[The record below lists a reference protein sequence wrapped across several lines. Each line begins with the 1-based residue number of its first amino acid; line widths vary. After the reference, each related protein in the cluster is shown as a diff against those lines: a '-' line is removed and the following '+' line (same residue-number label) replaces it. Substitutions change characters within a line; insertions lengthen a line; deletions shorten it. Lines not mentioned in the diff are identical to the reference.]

1 MGLQLY
7 ATTTITTTTHDTANT
22 KDLPEGVPQVA
33 QRTITKSRQ
42 VDGQPNGPIR
52 DHPIG
57 THIPANASCPCS
69 KEPSSGR
76 DQPNSSNRQGTNPN
90 KPQLTI
96 PEGTDTGA
104 VSISTRED
112 GRNRRLSATPAL
124 EMNILQEW

>member
-1 MGLQLY
+1 M
-7 ATTTITTTTHDTANT
+7 
-22 KDLPEGVPQVA
+22 
-33 QRTITKSRQ
+33 TKSRQ

-69 KEPSSGR
+69 KEPSCGR
-76 DQPNSSNRQGTNPN
+76 VQPNSSTPQGPNPN
-90 KPQLTI
+90 IQQLTQRWYT

-112 GRNRRLSATPAL
+112 GRDRRPSANPAL
-124 EMNILQEW
+124 HMHTLQEWLTNREALSLQTNEPATACKGQRESGKG

>member
-1 MGLQLY
+1 M
-7 ATTTITTTTHDTANT
+7 
-22 KDLPEGVPQVA
+22 PQVA
-33 QRTITKSRQ
+33 QRTMTKSRQ

-76 DQPNSSNRQGTNPN
+76 VQPNSSTPQGPNPN
-90 KPQLTI
+90 KPQLTQRRYT

-112 GRNRRLSATPAL
+112 GRDRRPSANPAL
-124 EMNILQEW
+124 HMHTLRECYYYYYDFYVVTM

>member
-1 MGLQLY
+1 M
-7 ATTTITTTTHDTANT
+7 
-22 KDLPEGVPQVA
+22 PQVA
-33 QRTITKSRQ
+33 LRTMTKSRQ
-42 VDGQPNGPIR
+42 VGASQTTNA

-76 DQPNSSNRQGTNPN
+76 VQPNSSTPQGPNPN
-90 KPQLTI
+90 KPQLTQRRYT

-112 GRNRRLSATPAL
+112 GRDRRPSANPAL
-124 EMNILQEW
+124 HMHTLRECYYYYYDFYVVTM